1 MKRVFSLFLCLLC
14 VCAVTAQIRGNEIRV
29 VVSPDHSDWVYRLNE
44 KCTFTVRVLKAQ
56 NLLPDVKIDY
66 ELGPEMYP
74 TEVKKDMVLKDGT
87 LKLQG
92 TMKTAGFL
100 RCKVKAH
107 VDGRTYEGLAT
118 SAYAPEQLQPVT
130 KLPAD
135 FQDYWAKTLEEARKT
150 PLNPLMT
157 CLLYTSDAADE

>member
-1 MKRVFSLFLCLLC
+1 
-14 VCAVTAQIRGNEIRV
+14 
-29 VVSPDHSDWVYRLNE
+29 
-44 KCTFTVRVLKAQ
+44 
-56 NLLPDVKIDY
+56 
-66 ELGPEMYP
+66 MYP

-118 SAYAPEQLQPVT
+118 SAYAPEQLT
-130 KLPAD
+130 
-135 FQDYWAKTLEEARKT
+135 
-150 PLNPLMT
+150 
-157 CLLYTSDAADE
+157 